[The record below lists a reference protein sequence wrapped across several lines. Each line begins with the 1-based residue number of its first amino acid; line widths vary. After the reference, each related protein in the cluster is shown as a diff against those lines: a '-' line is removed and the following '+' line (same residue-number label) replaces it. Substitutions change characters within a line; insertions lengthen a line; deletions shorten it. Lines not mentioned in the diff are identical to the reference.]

1 MANGITSRSAKANV
15 KARTQQRHK
24 NLLGGK
30 GVDTKSNI
38 ATPQPAKKKREKVS
52 TVQTSGIK
60 SRAPKRRDSY
70 GPKEGIKVDS
80 SGTKNLGVKKPKVK
94 TLSVKKTGIQNVKK
108 DPEVKKKEAGLKF
121 KESRRSKRQMAKA
134 KKLSDKADQGAK
146 TGSITR
152 KKYDRLNK
160 RAQRKAERASGKR
173 KTAVG
178 TALKAIG
185 RGAQA
190 VGHAYAYG
198 HTGRLKGNKVSK
210 KNK

>member
-1 MANGITSRSAKANV
+1 MANGITSKSAKANV

-30 GVDTKSNI
+30 GVDAKSKV
-38 ATPQPAKKKREKVS
+38 ATPQPERKKVS

-60 SRAPKRRDSY
+60 KRAPKKRDSY
-70 GPKEGIKVDS
+70 GPKDKIKADS
-80 SGTKNLGVKKPKVK
+80 SGTKDLGVKKPKVK
-94 TLSVKKTGIQNVKK
+94 TLSVKKTGVQHAGKK
-108 DPEVKKKEAGLKF
+108 PSQIKSKETGLKF
-121 KESRRSKRQMAKA
+121 KESRKAKRQMAKA
-134 KKLSDKADQGAK
+134 KKLSDKADKGAK

-173 KTAVG
+173 KTALG

-185 RGAQA
+185 KGAQA